1 MNIAGIAS
9 YASIQVRNSYQN
21 AEKISNR
28 VIETRDIDG
37 DSKLSVE
44 ELGGRSEIINRADVN
59 GDNLVNQEEL
69 LSVLSDRL
77 REQNISLTNVTINL
91 NVIKTTLGNMIS
103 ELLNQSDSESVIN
116 LLRDNRGSGSN
127 GQLRS
132 LELESYLAALSTP
145 NINQNFAFNDNQS
158 ISDAQSI
165 LGSALYDGQLFLLNL
180 LVDRLATP
188 EEDATDIINILRNQ
202 SFSIVA

>member
-9 YASIQVRNSYQN
+9 YASIQVRSSYQN
-21 AEKISNR
+21 VEKITNR

-44 ELGGRSEIINRADVN
+44 ELGGRSEIITRADAN
-59 GDNLVNQEEL
+59 GDNRVNQEEL
-69 LSVLSDRL
+69 LNALSDRL

-103 ELLNQSDSESVIN
+103 ELLNEADAENALN
-116 LLRDNRGSGSN
+116 LLSDNQAAN
-127 GQLRS
+127 GNEQLRS
-132 LELESYLAALSTP
+132 LELESYLAALTTP
-145 NINQNFAFNDNQS
+145 DITENVAFNDTQR
-158 ISDAQSI
+158 ISDAQTI

-180 LVDRLATP
+180 LIDRLGTP
-188 EEDATDIINILRNQ
+188 EEDANDIIDILRNQ

>member
-9 YASIQVRNSYQN
+9 YASIQVRSSYQN
-21 AEKISNR
+21 VEKISNR
-28 VIETRDIDG
+28 VIEARDIDG

-44 ELGGRSEIINRADVN
+44 ELGGRFEIITSADANADNR
-59 GDNLVNQEEL
+59 VNQEEL
-69 LSVLSDRL
+69 LNALSDRL

-103 ELLNQSDSESVIN
+103 ELLNEADAENALN
-116 LLRDNRGSGSN
+116 LLSDNQAAN
-127 GQLRS
+127 GNEQLRS
-132 LELESYLAALSTP
+132 LELESYLAALTTP
-145 NINQNFAFNDNQS
+145 DITENFAFNDTQR
-158 ISDAQSI
+158 ISDAQTI

-180 LVDRLATP
+180 LIDRLGTP
-188 EEDATDIINILRNQ
+188 EEDANDIIDILRNQ